1 MFDDFPKYHLTNIWF
16 CIIRHDSESKSIQ
29 LDVYSEGNEL
39 KSFSSEYEG
48 ELVNYSGTPYNFGCG
63 NYFKQVDDSHYF
75 FSDYTMYNAGLV
87 ETTQYADEDIQKFIK
102 VNRKSTDKL
111 VEDSELNKMV
121 FYFNFNAQNLYKV
134 WDLSDHCNFLMRNM
148 DVFK

>member
-1 MFDDFPKYHLTNIWF
+1 
-16 CIIRHDSESKSIQ
+16 
-29 LDVYSEGNEL
+29 
-39 KSFSSEYEG
+39 
-48 ELVNYSGTPYNFGCG
+48 
-63 NYFKQVDDSHYF
+63 
-75 FSDYTMYNAGLV
+75 MYNAGLV